1 MTAISFEV
9 GGRRYRADTATGCSL
24 AIRLDFGGAQPNFF
38 DAPPAQ
44 KENFAAGDFVGDTSA
59 GGSCNV
65 DVYRLNPHC
74 NGTHT
79 ECIGHVVDDD
89 VTLADLNIS
98 AIIPA
103 TLVTI
108 DTGEAPAIGLDDLQ
122 HALQPWPEPD
132 FHRALII
139 RTLPNDPAKQSRHY
153 SPQTPPPYLDASASR
168 LIRDVGVEHLLVDLP
183 SLDAM
188 DDAALTAHRIFWGLP
203 SGSRSYAKA
212 THPQATVTE
221 MIYAPDE
228 ISDGYYLLNLQVPAF
243 ATDAAPSCP
252 ILLPIEAM

>member
-1 MTAISFEV
+1 MTVISFQT
-9 GGRRYRADTATGCSL
+9 GGRRYQADAAAGCSL

-44 KENFAAGDFVGDTSA
+44 KETFAAGGFVGDTNT

-65 DVYRLNPHC
+65 GVYRLNPHC

-89 VTLADLNIS
+89 ITLAELNIP

-108 DTGEAPAIGLDDLQ
+108 DTGDAPAIGLDHLQ
-122 HALQPWPEPD
+122 HALKQWSEPS
-132 FHRALII
+132 FRHALII
-139 RTLPNDPAKQSRHY
+139 RTLPNEPSKRSRRY
-153 SPQTPPPYLDASASR
+153 DPQTPPPYVDASASR
-168 LIRDVGVEHLLVDLP
+168 LIRDAGVEHLLVDLP

-188 DDAALTAHRIFWGLP
+188 DDDALTAHRSFWGLP
-203 SGSRSYAKA
+203 SGSKSSAKA
-212 THPQATVTE
+212 THPQATITE
-221 MIYAPDE
+221 MIYAPNE
-228 ISDGYYLLNLQVPAF
+228 VSDGYYLLSLQVPAF
-243 ATDAAPSCP
+243 ATDAAPSRP